1 MNSTIQFLANLASDA
16 ALQAADAV
24 NRAELP
30 AHINAMI
37 QANDIKALKAEL
49 DVVPDIVCILV
60 VADEDDD
67 EQVDQLQDDSP
78 APLKIAANG

>member
-24 NRAELP
+24 NHAELP

-37 QANDIKALKAEL
+37 HANDIEALKTEL